1 MSGERPLPLWPEG
14 LRKGRNLPPVE
25 NQRTEALQ
33 KGVSV
38 PVAKEPSLAEQKDRE
53 RSSKPPPA
61 ESPVP
66 DQAEPQSTPQQRRR
80 GRKRLHPDIEL
91 LHKSR
96 RAWASKSLYKGLSEE
111 QIAIAATSVHQALR
125 MAREGASPE
134 EIGKMEDEFL
144 LKMYPGMTLEE
155 AQKTAKE
162 GMLKNLNDIVL

>member
-1 MSGERPLPLWPEG
+1 MPNRELFTLRGELLLG
-14 LRKGRNLPPVE
+14 KLRNDQTP
-25 NQRTEALQ
+25 TQ
-33 KGVSV
+33 KGVAV

-53 RSSKPPPA
+53 RSSSKPPPA
-61 ESPVP
+61 ESSVQEP
-66 DQAEPQSTPQQRRR
+66 AEPQSTPQQRRR

-144 LKMYPGMTLEE
+144 LKIYPGMTLEE
-155 AQKTAKE
+155 ARETARE
-162 GMLKNLNDIVL
+162 TTQKNLNDIVL